1 MYIIMTEIFAQ
12 TGTLIISL
20 DHILTDVKMI
30 IDANIVTVGKNSNI
44 IQETIKLMHASS
56 FIDVRKLIVL
66 TFIMMKING

>member
-1 MYIIMTEIFAQ
+1 MIEIFAQ
-12 TGTLIISL
+12 TGILIISL
-20 DHILTDVKMI
+20 DHILMDVKMI

-66 TFIMMKING
+66 TFIMMRING

>member
-1 MYIIMTEIFAQ
+1 MTEIFAQ